1 MVREASIASLYI
13 YNLNKDTQALNL
25 GLKHVKRWHTGTDS
39 KDNLLNIVKRLWKC
53 RRVSFSLPAKQS
65 VRLGIKI
72 DTLKDKYK

>member
-1 MVREASIASLYI
+1 MVMEASIASLYI

-39 KDNLLNIVKRLWKC
+39 KDNLLNIVKRLWKY
-53 RRVSFSLPAKQS
+53 RRVSFSLLAKAS
-65 VRLGIKI
+65 VRLGKI